1 MQGTKPNVNQVCS
14 LVINMVESL
23 HYEIYDKD
31 PTKMWQDA
39 KLKSKRNLLSLHLP
53 TMNKQE
59 VEINNDNVTKKI
71 PLKKFPLIKFKS
83 IMSWG
88 RDPKLRKINPI
99 KT

>member
-1 MQGTKPNVNQVCS
+1 
-14 LVINMVESL
+14 
-23 HYEIYDKD
+23 
-31 PTKMWQDA
+31 
-39 KLKSKRNLLSLHLP
+39 
-53 TMNKQE
+53 MNKQE